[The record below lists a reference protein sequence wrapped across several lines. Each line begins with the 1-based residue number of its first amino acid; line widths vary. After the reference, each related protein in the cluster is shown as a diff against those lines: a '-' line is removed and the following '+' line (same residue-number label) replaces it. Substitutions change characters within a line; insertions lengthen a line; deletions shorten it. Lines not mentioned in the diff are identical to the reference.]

1 MFGDGKCFPIFSISM
16 VMKCDFDNVP
26 GNSDAEKN
34 VSLEDFDF
42 LIVNYSFFFYNIFH
56 VRI

>member
-1 MFGDGKCFPIFSISM
+1 M
-16 VMKCDFDNVP
+16 VMKCDFDNDP

-42 LIVNYSFFFYNIFH
+42 LIVNYSFFFYNILH